1 MISGTRICLGAMQS
15 KGISLFPG
23 LYGKIVKKAKDV
35 KKKQNNFEIVKTI
48 YTFVAQSLLF
58 KMGGGD
64 YT

>member
-1 MISGTRICLGAMQS
+1 MQS